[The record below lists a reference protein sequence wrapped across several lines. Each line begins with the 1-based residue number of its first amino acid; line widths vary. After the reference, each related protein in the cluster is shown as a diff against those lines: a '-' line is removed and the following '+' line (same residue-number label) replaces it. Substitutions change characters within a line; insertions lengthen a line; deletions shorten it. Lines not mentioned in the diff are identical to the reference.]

1 MQIEK
6 DYLTAGEIRYIAEL
20 LINMEDSDFMTKQ
33 YMKYL
38 SVADFCTDFKLDIE
52 KDENGGDIT
61 VWKEEKY
68 NNLWA
73 DGGIEKLDKE
83 IRNIYLIDEYV
94 KDSQSTY
101 KVFNNL
107 TDKLSES
114 LNNFNLEET
123 KDVVSQIGNLINK
136 ESK

>member
-94 KDSQSTY
+94 KDNQSTY

>member
-1 MQIEK
+1 MCG
-6 DYLTAGEIRYIAEL
+6 L
-20 LINMEDSDFMTKQ
+20 
-33 YMKYL
+33 
-38 SVADFCTDFKLDIE
+38 
-52 KDENGGDIT
+52 GDQ
-61 VWKEEKY
+61 
-68 NNLWA
+68 A

-94 KDSQSTY
+94 KDNQSTY